1 MKYKKREGWN
11 IRKER
16 DEIWEKR
23 VIKYKKKDGWN
34 IREERDEI

>member
-23 VIKYKKKDGWN
+23 GIKYKKKDGWN